1 MAILHTV
8 NKSPFDKNS
17 LERAIG
23 VAKDGSSVLLLED
36 GVYGAIKGS
45 SKASM
50 VSSAM
55 QNLSFYV
62 LGEDVKARGVSEDKL
77 LDGIKVVDYAGFV
90 DLVTQHDVT
99 QSWL

>member
-23 VAKDGSSVLLLED
+23 TAKEGSSVLLLED
-36 GVYGAIKGS
+36 GVYGAISG
-45 SKASM
+45 AS
-50 VSSAM
+50 SSAM
-55 QNLSFYV
+55 VEDAMKTVKVYA
-62 LGEDVKARGVSEDKL
+62 LGADVDARGIKGRVI
-77 LDGIKVVDYAGFV
+77 DGIELVDYAAFV
-90 DLVTQHDVT
+90 KLAADHSQV

>member
-23 VAKDGSSVLLLED
+23 VAKEGSSVLMIED
-36 GVYGAIKGS
+36 GVYGAMKG
-45 SKASM
+45 AS
-50 VSSAM
+50 SSAM
-55 QNLSFYV
+55 VEAAMKTVKVYALS
-62 LGEDVKARGVSEDKL
+62 EDLAARGVNDRVI
-77 LDGIKVVDYAGFV
+77 DGIELVDYAGFV
-90 DLVTQHDVT
+90 KLAAEHAQV

>member
-23 VAKDGSSVLLLED
+23 TAKDGSSVLLLED
-36 GVYGAIKGS
+36 GVYGAIKGA
-45 SKASM
+45 K
-50 VSSAM
+50 SSAM
-55 QNLSFYV
+55 VEEAMKTVKVYALSA
-62 LGEDVKARGVSEDKL
+62 DVDARGVKSHVM
-77 LDGIKVVDYAGFV
+77 DGIELVDYAKFV
-90 DLVTQHDVT
+90 ELAAEHSQV

>member
-23 VAKDGSSVLLLED
+23 TAKDGSSVLLLED
-36 GVYGAIKGS
+36 GVYGAIKG
-45 SKASM
+45 AT
-50 VSSAM
+50 SSAM
-55 QNLSFYV
+55 VEDAMKTVKVYALSA
-62 LGEDVKARGVSEDKL
+62 DVDARGIKDRVI
-77 LDGIKVVDYAGFV
+77 DGIELVDYAKFV
-90 DLVTQHDVT
+90 ELSAEHSQV

>member
-23 VAKDGSSVLLLED
+23 TAKEGSSVLLLED
-36 GVYGAIKGS
+36 GVYGAMKGA
-45 SKASM
+45 K
-50 VSSAM
+50 SSAM
-55 QNLSFYV
+55 VEEAMKTVKVYA
-62 LGEDVKARGVSEDKL
+62 LGADIDARGIKGRII
-77 LDGIKVVDYAGFV
+77 DGIELVDYATFV
-90 DLVTQHDVT
+90 NLAAEHSQV

>member
-23 VAKDGSSVLLLED
+23 VAKDGSAVLLIED
-36 GVYGAIKGS
+36 GVYGAIKGATS
-45 SKASM
+45 SSL
-50 VSSAM
+50 VEGAM
-55 QNLSFYV
+55 KTVKVYALS
-62 LGEDVKARGVSEDKL
+62 EDVNARGVSDRL
-77 LDGIKVVDYAGFV
+77 IDGVELVDYAGFV
-90 DLVTQHDVT
+90 KLATEHSQV